1 MSAIDELYQEM
12 IIEHNRNPRNFRT
25 IEAATHTAEGFNP
38 ICGDHFH
45 VYLTV
50 DAEGRIQDIAF
61 EGKGCAISKASASMM
76 TQILKGKTETEA
88 RELFD
93 QFHKLATGELDPNQ
107 QAKDVGKL
115 AVFSGVSKFP
125 ARVKCAVLSW
135 HTMSS
140 ALDHV
145 KVISTE

>member
-12 IIEHNRNPRNFRT
+12 IIEHNRNPRNFRM

-50 DAEGRIQDIAF
+50 DAEGRIEDIAF

-93 QFHKLATGELDPNQ
+93 QFHKLATGELHPNQ

>member
-25 IEAATHTAEGFNP
+25 IDDATHTAEGFNP

-50 DAEGRIQDIAF
+50 DAEGRIEDIAF

-93 QFHKLATGELDPNQ
+93 QFHKLATGELDPDQ
-107 QAKDVGKL
+107 QGKDLGKL